1 MNSYHKLIS
10 LQKKTNSRLCIG
22 IDPDPSKMPASFQG
36 SIDSILK
43 FCQIVI
49 DATKQYACAY
59 KFNLAFFEQFG
70 SKGLQILEKTLE
82 YLGTDAVT
90 IADGKRGDIGNS
102 SKAYA
107 KSIYETLNF
116 DCATLNPLMGK
127 DSLEPFFDDAN
138 KLNFILLLTSNPGA
152 NDFQK
157 ISVEGKFL
165 FQIILEKITSWFNY
179 EQLGFV
185 VGATQIEEF
194 GIIRRSLPEHF
205 ILSPG
210 VGTQGG
216 DLQSV
221 LKANDSRPLIINIT
235 RDIIY
240 PSNEG
245 NLYQNIESRAK
256 YYWEQLRIE
265 L

>member
-1 MNSYHKLIS
+1 MNSYRKLVS
-10 LQKKTNSRLCIG
+10 LQKETNSRLCVG
-22 IDPDPSKMPASFQG
+22 IDPDPSKMSTSFRN
-36 SIDSILK
+36 SVDSILK
-43 FCQIVI
+43 FCRIVI

-70 SKGLQILEKTLE
+70 SKGFRILEKVLE
-82 YLGTDAVT
+82 YLKNDVVT

-107 KSIYETLNF
+107 KSIYESFNF
-116 DCATLNPLMGK
+116 DCATLNPFMGK
-127 DSLEPFFDDAN
+127 DSLEPFFEIPS
-138 KLNFILLLTSNPGA
+138 KLNFVLLLTSNPGA

-157 ISVEGKFL
+157 ITIAEKFL
-165 FQIILEKITSWFNY
+165 FQIMLEKIASWFNSQ
-179 EQLGFV
+179 QLGFV
-185 VGATQIEEF
+185 VGATKVEEF
-194 GIIRRSLPEHF
+194 GIIRRSVPEHF

-216 DLQSV
+216 DLQSL
-221 LKANDSRPLIINIT
+221 LKANDFRPLLVNIT

-240 PSNEG
+240 SSNEDD
-245 NLYQNIESRAK
+245 LYQNIQSRAK

>member
-1 MNSYHKLIS
+1 MDSYRKLIS
-10 LQKKTNSRLCIG
+10 LQKKTNSRLCVG
-22 IDPDPSKMPASFQG
+22 IDPDPSKMPTSFRN
-36 SIDSILK
+36 STDSILK

-70 SKGLQILEKTLE
+70 SKGLQILEKALE
-82 YLGTDAVT
+82 YLGNYSIT

-107 KSIYETLNF
+107 KSLYESFNF
-116 DCATLNPLMGK
+116 DCATLNPFMGK
-127 DSLEPFFDDAN
+127 DSLEPFFETPG
-138 KLNFILLLTSNPGA
+138 KLNFVLLLTSNPGA

-157 ISVEGKFL
+157 ITIGNKFL
-165 FQIILEKITSWFNY
+165 FQIMLEKIASWFNG

-185 VGATQIEEF
+185 VGATKIEEF
-194 GIIRRSLPEHF
+194 GIVRRSVPEHF

-216 DLQSV
+216 DLQAL
-221 LKANDSRPLIINIT
+221 LKANDSRPLLVNIT

-240 PSNEG
+240 SNNEDD
-245 NLYQNIESRAK
+245 LYRNIESRAK

>member
-1 MNSYHKLIS
+1 MNSYRKLIS
-10 LQKKTNSRLCIG
+10 LQEKTNSRLCVG
-22 IDPDPSKMPASFQG
+22 IDPDPSKMPTSFQN
-36 SIDSILK
+36 SIDSIFK

-70 SKGLQILEKTLE
+70 PKGSQILEDALE
-82 YLGTDAVT
+82 YLGDDSIT

-107 KSIYETLNF
+107 KSLYKSFNF
-116 DCATLNPLMGK
+116 DCTTLNPFMGK
-127 DSLEPFFDDAN
+127 DSLEPFFEDST

-157 ISVEGKFL
+157 IIIENKFL
-165 FQIILEKITSWFNY
+165 FQIMLEKITTWFNS

-185 VGATQIEEF
+185 VGATKIEEF
-194 GIIRRSLPEHF
+194 SLIRRSVPEHF

-210 VGTQGG
+210 VGAQGG
-216 DLQSV
+216 DLQSLLRV
-221 LKANDSRPLIINIT
+221 NDSLPLLVNIT

-240 PSNEG
+240 PSSEG
-245 NLYQNIESRAK
+245 DLYQNIESRAK
-256 YYWEQLRIE
+256 YYWEQLRIK

>member
-1 MNSYHKLIS
+1 
-10 LQKKTNSRLCIG
+10 
-22 IDPDPSKMPASFQG
+22 MPASFRNP
-36 SIDSILK
+36 IDSILK

-70 SKGLQILEKTLE
+70 SKGLRILEKALE
-82 YLGTDAVT
+82 YLGDNSTT

-107 KSIYETLNF
+107 KSLYESFNF
-116 DCATLNPLMGK
+116 DCATLNPFMGK
-127 DSLEPFFDDAN
+127 DSLEPFFEDSN

-157 ISVEGKFL
+157 ITIEDKFF
-165 FQIILEKITSWFNY
+165 FQIMLEKTTSWFNC

-185 VGATQIEEF
+185 VGATKIEEF
-194 GIIRRSLPEHF
+194 GIIRRSIPEHF

-216 DLQSV
+216 DLQSL
-221 LKANDSRPLIINIT
+221 LKANDSLPLLVNIT

-240 PSNEG
+240 SSNEDD
-245 NLYQNIESRAK
+245 LYQNIESRAK
-256 YYWEQLRIE
+256 YYWEQLRIK

>member
-22 IDPDPSKMPASFQG
+22 IDPDPSKIPTSFRN

-70 SKGLQILEKTLE
+70 SKGLQTLEKALE
-82 YLGTDAVT
+82 YLGDDSIT
-90 IADGKRGDIGNS
+90 IADGKRADIGNS

-107 KSIYETLNF
+107 KSLYGSFNF
-116 DCATLNPLMGK
+116 DCATLNPFMGK
-127 DSLEPFFDDAN
+127 DSLEPFFEIPS
-138 KLNFILLLTSNPGA
+138 KLNFVLLLTSNPGA

-157 ISVEGKFL
+157 ITIEHKFL
-165 FQIILEKITSWFNY
+165 FQIMLEKIITWFNV

-185 VGATQIEEF
+185 VGATKTEEF
-194 GIIRRSLPEHF
+194 GIIRRSIPEHF

-216 DLQSV
+216 DLQSL
-221 LKANDSRPLIINIT
+221 LKSNDSLPLLVNIT

-240 PSNEG
+240 SSDG
-245 NLYQNIESRAK
+245 DNLYENIESRAK